1 MCVRHFQFEQRKRE
15 WEELQESIP
24 EDPRKEPAWVSRPL
38 RGSQDNGNGGWT
50 PLGIMGKDLASDL
63 LAETWRLPSLFP
75 YIPNAV
81 NTLMDELENLG
92 HRTIRQPGGLTVK
105 LRDYQLGTLSFCID
119 QERLPGGINRHI
131 WAPVKTTADQVLWYS
146 PILDFV
152 RKSKPPSNVCGGF
165 ICDEMGLGKV
175 MILYVFWRFKLSL
188 IL

>member
-24 EDPRKEPAWVSRPL
+24 EDSRKEPAWVSRPL

-50 PLGIMGKDLASDL
+50 PLGIMGKELTSDL

-75 YIPNAV
+75 CIPNAV

-119 QERLPGGINRHI
+119 QERLPGGINRHN
-131 WAPVKTTADQVLWYS
+131 WAPVKTTADQVTWYP
-146 PILDFV
+146 PILDITQN
-152 RKSKPPSNVCGGF
+152 STPSSTVLGGF
-165 ICDEMGLGKV
+165 ICEDMGHGKV
-175 MILYVFWRFKLSL
+175 ITIINNLN
-188 IL
+188 